1 MSIRKLISAKKND
14 FERDFK
20 EYFSYT
26 LVRQFINTV
35 FVAETLGF
43 GKEFDQNTTY

>member
-20 EYFSYT
+20 EYF
-26 LVRQFINTV
+26 RDFIQ
-35 FVAETLGF
+35 
-43 GKEFDQNTTY
+43 DQSEVIHLFANLSIPCLLLKL